1 MKDAAIWIMGSK
13 RHQSILITLMFY
25 LSFGIV
31 IAMGIA
37 TASVLAYGVS
47 GSLPVLLGS
56 LVILSVAGLVG
67 PEGSLILPIQAG
79 IAFIAVVA
87 MAMALKR
94 TRSLTFTIQLSLLAF
109 LGAVI
114 VFWVMVD
121 DASAFWRPLL
131 DQLFAPVLRTD
142 LSRAETLELS
152 ANLDELSKVATGAI
166 AGGLWLMFAAALSF
180 GNFLWDAGSDNS
192 RERYGRFCD
201 VNLGRALAALLLVLA
216 VTVSLMGSVGVLM
229 NLAIVCFT
237 AFTLHG
243 VALAHWGRVR
253 WELPWFALV
262 PVYLVFIV
270 AWPIYPVAGYI
281 DAWFNFSQRTPS
293 DG

>member
-13 RHQSILITLMFY
+13 RHQSILITLMFF
-25 LSFGIV
+25 LGFGIV

-47 GSLPVLLGS
+47 GSLPVLLSS
-56 LVILSVAGLVG
+56 LVILLIAGLVG
-67 PEGSLILPIQAG
+67 PEGGLALPIQAG
-79 IAFIAVVA
+79 VAFIAAVA

-109 LGAVI
+109 LAGVVA
-114 VFWVMVD
+114 FWIMVD
-121 DASAFWRPLL
+121 DPPAFWLL
-131 DQLFAPVLRTD
+131 VFETMLEPIWRTD
-142 LSRAETLELS
+142 LTNAETLQLSARLRELS
-152 ANLDELSKVATGAI
+152 TLATGAV
-166 AGGLWLMFAAALSF
+166 AGGFWLMCTAALSV
-180 GNFLWDAGSDNS
+180 GNFLWDTGSDRS

-201 VNLGRALAALLLVLA
+201 VNLGRALAVLLLVLA
-216 VTVSLMGSVGVLM
+216 VVVSLIGEPGLLM
-229 NLAIVCFT
+229 NLAIACFV
-237 AFTLHG
+237 AFVLHG
-243 VALAHWGRVR
+243 IALAHWCRVR
-253 WELPWFALV
+253 WALPWFALV
-262 PVYLVFIV
+262 PVYLAFLV